1 MKKLLIAVTLAST
14 LAVTGCGGTDAT
26 AELKT
31 TLSKAEFI
39 KKADSICAAS
49 EARLEKSGADIS
61 EDTSLEEIRA
71 FLEKKVIPEV
81 TTTVAQLREL
91 RPPQVD
97 AEKID
102 RLLDEVEAEIIKV
115 KKDPMAI
122 MGDGAFAR
130 ARKQAADYGLTTCL
144 Q

>member
-1 MKKLLIAVTLAST
+1 MKKLLIAVALAST
-14 LAVTGCGGTDAT
+14 LACTGCGGTGAT

-39 KKADSICAAS
+39 KKADGICAAS

-61 EDTSLEEIRA
+61 EDTSLEQIKT
-71 FLEKKVIPEV
+71 FLETKVIPEA
-81 TTTVAQLREL
+81 TTTLARLREL

-102 RLLDEVEAEIIKV
+102 RLLDEVEAEIVKL

-122 MGDGAFAR
+122 MGDAAFAP